1 MQAMLLSVESAS
13 DIPVSGVLTFR
24 SGSREIEILREGKDD
39 KNREL
44 VLWLDFWKLW
54 EYGGQDNKNWMEE
67 KDKSFLQQ
75 GRDNMGH

>member
-24 SGSREIEILREGKDD
+24 SGSRKIEILREGKDD

-44 VLWLDFWKLW
+44 VLWLEVVGIWATRIGWRRKIRVFCSKG
-54 EYGGQDNKNWMEE
+54 EII
-67 KDKSFLQQ
+67 
-75 GRDNMGH
+75 

>member
-24 SGSREIEILREGKDD
+24 SGSRKIEILREGKDD

-44 VLWLDFWKLW
+44 VLWLDLEVVGIWGTRQQELD
-54 EYGGQDNKNWMEE
+54 GGE
-67 KDKSFLQQ
+67 
-75 GRDNMGH
+75 R